1 MEIMKAS
8 REWSTR
14 PDDQRFTT
22 LEDLHNA
29 TCAFEAAQ
37 RERNNVDLSTLRT
50 DVDTDGGLV
59 LIGKQSTAR
68 LTHWAF
74 GQLAARIGAPA
85 SYLRD
90 LPARLASQN
99 INHGLAQRLAD
110 AGENSAL
117 ALLVH
122 ASDAALTVNA
132 ITTPKYQRI
141 WNREITDRLLSLKAQ
156 GWDVAKPDLRFGA
169 GFDDGRRPLYA
180 SDHDV
185 FAFVCSQ
192 NTVRESG
199 NADGLL
205 RGVIVEN
212 STVGASKLR
221 LTRFL
226 YRGMCGNHIIWN
238 ASEVTE
244 LALTHRGNIRER
256 LSSWDVEVKRYLNES
271 ATEDEARIEA
281 SKRKLIAA
289 TKDDV
294 LDALFGKRIP
304 ALTRKVLAA
313 SYDAVN
319 PSQDGDPRSVWGI
332 VQGITR
338 HSQTI
343 PYADARTD
351 VDRAAGA
358 LLDAF

>member
-8 REWSTR
+8 RQWSTR
-14 PDDQRFTT
+14 PDDERFTT
-22 LEDLHNA
+22 LEALHDA
-29 TCAFEAAQ
+29 TVAYETALRESDGVDAA
-37 RERNNVDLSTLRT
+37 TLRT
-50 DVDTDGGLV
+50 EPMGDDVMLV
-59 LIGKQSTAR
+59 GRGNVPSR

-74 GQLAARIGAPA
+74 GQLAARVGAPA

-90 LPARLASQN
+90 LPAILASQN
-99 INHGLAQRLAD
+99 INHGLAKRASN
-110 AGENSAL
+110 AAENTAL

-122 ASDAALTVNA
+122 LGDTFTVNA
-132 ITTPKYQRI
+132 ITSTKYERI
-141 WNREITDRLLSLKAQ
+141 WNREITKRLLDLKSD
-156 GWDVAKPDLRFGA
+156 GWDVATPDLSLGA
-169 GFDDGRRPLYA
+169 QFDDGRRPLYA
-180 SDHDV
+180 SDHDL

-192 NTVRESG
+192 NTIKESG
-199 NADGLL
+199 NPDGLK

-238 ASEVTE
+238 ASELTE
-244 LALTHRGNIRER
+244 LALTHRGNIRDR
-256 LSSWDVEVKRYLNES
+256 MQAWDVEIKRYLNTS

-304 ALTRKVLAA
+304 ALTRKTLAA
-313 SYDAVN
+313 SYDAVK
-319 PSQDGDPRSVWGI
+319 PSQDGDARSVWGM

-338 HSQTI
+338 HSQTL
-343 PYADARTD
+343 PYGDVRTD
-351 VDRAAGA
+351 IDRAAGQ